1 MRRFPM
7 ILSLLL
13 VAGAFAVLALGT
25 LRKREVPEGATT
37 APSASVAPTA
47 SCGKLL
53 ESIAASEK
61 PRPLP
66 VTR

>member
-1 MRRFPM
+1 MRRFPQ

-13 VAGAFAVLALGT
+13 VAGAVAVLALGT
-25 LRKREVPEGATT
+25 LRKREVPEGAMT
-37 APSASVAPTA
+37 AASVAPTT
-47 SCGKLL
+47 SCGTLL
-53 ESIAASEK
+53 EAIAASEK

>member
-1 MRRFPM
+1 M
-7 ILSLLL
+7 LL
-13 VAGAFAVLALGT
+13 VAGAGAVLALGT

-37 APSASVAPTA
+37 AASVTPTA